1 MNFDFTIINEMLIPV
16 VVIFSLILGYILK
29 KWIPTDNKFIPTILV
44 CVGAILGGIISGW
57 NLESI
62 TSGMLSALA
71 STGLHQLFYQYMK
84 IDDATT
90 IMGEVDY
97 MGPGKT
103 AEEEKQ
109 EIAEAFGVKVKET
122 ETIEDDEVEGI

>member
-84 IDDATT
+84 IDERA
-90 IMGEVDY
+90 IIYEVDQ
-97 MGPGKT
+97 MGPG
-103 AEEEKQ
+103 EEDT
-109 EIAEAFGVKVKET
+109 VK
-122 ETIEDDEVEGI
+122 EDDEKEESNE

>member
-84 IDDATT
+84 IDERA
-90 IMGEVDY
+90 IIYEVDH
-97 MGPGKT
+97 MGPG
-103 AEEEKQ
+103 EENT
-109 EIAEAFGVKVKET
+109 VK
-122 ETIEDDEVEGI
+122 EDDEKGESNE